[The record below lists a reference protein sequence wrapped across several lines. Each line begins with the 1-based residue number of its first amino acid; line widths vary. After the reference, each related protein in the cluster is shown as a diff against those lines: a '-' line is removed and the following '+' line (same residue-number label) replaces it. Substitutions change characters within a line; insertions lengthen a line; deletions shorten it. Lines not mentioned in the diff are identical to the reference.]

1 MLYKVVIP
9 LGIVMHASV
18 QENSL
23 LSLDW
28 HLDAAVFLC
37 SYYPISLSRIFFSYD
52 GIIKYYDALEPFQ
65 WLCTCTQNRMKHLI
79 SRSQP
84 KYPKTLLLK
93 TYFSTNAEGFDDLS
107 NNFKQ

>member
-1 MLYKVVIP
+1 MKLNLLYKVVLP
-9 LGIVMHASV
+9 WGSVMHASV
-18 QENSL
+18 QENCL

-37 SYYPISLSRIFFSYD
+37 SYYPISLSRIIFSYD

-65 WLCTCTQNRMKHLI
+65 WLCTCTPNGMKHSI

-84 KYPKTLLLK
+84 KYPKTFFFNLFF
-93 TYFSTNAEGFDDLS
+93 YECRRF
-107 NNFKQ
+107 

>member
-1 MLYKVVIP
+1 
-9 LGIVMHASV
+9 MHASV

-65 WLCTCTQNRMKHLI
+65 WLCTCTPNGMKHSI

-93 TYFSTNAEGFDDLS
+93 TYFLRMQKVLMTYQITLS
-107 NNFKQ
+107 NEKSAINF